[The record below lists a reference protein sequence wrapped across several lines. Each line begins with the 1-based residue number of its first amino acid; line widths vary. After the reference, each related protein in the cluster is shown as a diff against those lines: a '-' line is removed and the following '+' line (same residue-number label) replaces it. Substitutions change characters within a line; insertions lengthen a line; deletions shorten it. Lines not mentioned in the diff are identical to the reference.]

1 MARQIGIFDE
11 IREEAH
17 GRELSMRWYRQKVQE
32 LLPRPQ
38 VRQMIREGFKEGKV
52 TVSPNFG
59 TMNLFYYRPKTPQRL
74 KYYDIFPLVIP
85 LGRRLNNGFVGINF
99 HYLSVP
105 MRWQLLERLQMF
117 QVPSELD
124 AFDTEEGA
132 GEVMA
137 LFWPQVKKKRGVRP
151 IVRRYLTEYMK
162 SRFLRIELSEMLIAC
177 SLPVERFYT
186 GVWGK
191 KKRVLP
197 QKVFRNTRRSI
208 MTGVQE

>member
-52 TVSPNFG
+52 TVRPNFG

-74 KYYDIFPLVIP
+74 KYWDIFPLVIP
-85 LGRRLNNGFVGINF
+85 MGRRLNDGFVGINF

-105 MRWQLLERLQMF
+105 QRWLLLERLSMF
-117 QVPSELD
+117 QMPSELD
-124 AFDTEEGA
+124 SFDSEEGA

-137 LFWPQVKKKRGVRP
+137 LFWSKIRRKRGVKP
-151 IVRRYLTEYMK
+151 IVRRYLTKNIQSY
-162 SRFLRIELSEMLIAC
+162 FLKIELSEMLIA
-177 SLPVERFYT
+177 LAIPMERFYT
-186 GVWGK
+186 GKWGGK
-191 KKRVLP
+191 KRYVAE
-197 QKVFRNTRRSI
+197 KVYRQTRRE
-208 MTGVQE
+208 MLKGA